1 MCLAVSSESVEVR
14 RSVAAPDIKRLIPSD
29 YKVQVVSRCR
39 SSLRLMPDI
48 WLRDSLSP
56 KDSRDAYAIEVLNAN
71 GRVMAAVGWIAPV
84 GSDKA
89 YTTGT
94 FVSRSLRRRGLGK
107 ALWRIM
113 VEILKQAGYSGVL
126 GEAVSDEGFT
136 LLAAMKTE
144 FQEFV
149 EFKGN
154 EYEDLRKDL

>member
-14 RSVAAPDIKRLIPSD
+14 RSLKAPDIERLIPSD
-29 YKVQVVSRCR
+29 YRIQVVSHCR

-56 KDSRDAYAIEVLNAN
+56 KDSRDAHAIEVLNAS
-71 GRVMAAVGWIAPV
+71 GRVMAAVGWISPV

-89 YTTGT
+89 HTTGT
-94 FVSRSLRRRGLGK
+94 FVSRCLRRRGLGK
-107 ALWRIM
+107 ALWRTMI
-113 VEILKQAGYSGVL
+113 ETLKRTGYSGVI

-136 LLAAMKTE
+136 LLVAMKNE
-144 FQEFV
+144 FPEFV

-154 EYEDLRKDL
+154 EYEDLRKNP